1 MRHLILTEV
10 PSRTSYRS
18 AGSSEK
24 HCRCSRSSTGEQT
37 VDWKDSKAATVSP
50 DSGAKI
56 KLLKFSTSSSL
67 DLDIWMT
74 LRTHAEAQQLAGG
87 DERWRAR
94 MWSRHTSA
102 RAALSPLC
110 ATMIGPRVER
120 WTSGGLHE
128 RLLPVDTL
136 LGSNGCTPC
145 IQMTGS
151 GCANFPDHT
160 TCEPPVASGK
170 RDLQPRPTCEFF
182 TYFILMWPLEYYR
195 KCTFRDKISLLKLL
209 RSAVCFIFEVTD
221 IFDPADVEGLT
232 GMPEW
237 KYYMI
242 NGTWPWEAEEDEDED
257 DDSDEDDEDDEGDDD
272 ETE

>member
-1 MRHLILTEV
+1 MCCIKCCIISGPWRIAVWVDEFTTVFVEPFHPLLAAFTIRCIL
-10 PSRTSYRS
+10 P
-18 AGSSEK
+18 
-24 HCRCSRSSTGEQT
+24 
-37 VDWKDSKAATVSP
+37 
-50 DSGAKI
+50 
-56 KLLKFSTSSSL
+56 F
-67 DLDIWMT
+67 
-74 LRTHAEAQQLAGG
+74 
-87 DERWRAR
+87 
-94 MWSRHTSA
+94 
-102 RAALSPLC
+102 
-110 ATMIGPRVER
+110 
-120 WTSGGLHE
+120 
-128 RLLPVDTL
+128 LP
-136 LGSNGCTPC
+136 
-145 IQMTGS
+145 
-151 GCANFPDHT
+151 
-160 TCEPPVASGK
+160 K
-170 RDLQPRPTCEFF
+170 PRPTCEFF